1 MSAQR
6 VNGTPEPEHQ
16 PAGETPAVG
25 IAELE
30 LPPGSDVRQAQERVV
45 EELLGRPPSMA
56 IEEEIGALRRVL
68 ASEDLGR
75 LGEHLRELE
84 ERLKSEEAK
93 REETADFVGRLSQMA
108 NTGKQILV
116 DLREHK
122 LRALVGVGTTIGIGV
137 AVLVALKRSERQG
150 RR

>member
-1 MSAQR
+1 MSAER
-6 VNGTPEPEHQ
+6 ANSTPPHEQAPGEA
-16 PAGETPAVG
+16 PAIG

-30 LPPGSDVRQAQERVV
+30 LPPGSDLRSAQERVV
-45 EELLGRPPSMA
+45 EELLGRPPSIA
-56 IEEEIGALRRVL
+56 LEEEIASLRQVI
-68 ASEDLGR
+68 ATEDLGR
-75 LGEHLRELE
+75 LSEHLRELE

-93 REETADFVGRLSQMA
+93 RQETADFVGRLSQMA
-108 NTGKQILV
+108 DTGRQILV

-137 AVLVALKRSERQG
+137 AVLVALKRSERTG

>member
-108 NTGKQILV
+108 T
-116 DLREHK
+116 
-122 LRALVGVGTTIGIGV
+122 RAG
-137 AVLVALKRSERQG
+137 RSWWTCGSTSCG
-150 RR
+150 RWWASARRSASAWRCWWP

>member
-56 IEEEIGALRRVL
+56 IEEEI
-68 ASEDLGR
+68 
-75 LGEHLRELE
+75 
-84 ERLKSEEAK
+84 
-93 REETADFVGRLSQMA
+93 ADFVGRLSQMA
-108 NTGKQILV
+108 NSGRQILV